1 MPIGERQFT
10 VGARLGFRSNAG
22 GFAQNS
28 RMRSRYMADGAT
40 RWTAAGA
47 SDSGEMIEE
56 MQRLGAAVAQM
67 DGLLGSPMGIPPGA
81 ENKGDGV
88 DILTVS
94 GQPDL
99 AKPHAIVVDRKS
111 GVKGESVSVRV
122 DLGGSLISKDK
133 KIRSDIENSQ
143 KHKR

>member
-67 DGLLGSPMGIPPGA
+67 DGLLDSPMGIHPGD

-99 AKPHAIVVDRKS
+99 AKSPAIVVDPAGVSYMNECDSYLVHCKIMRDSTRKAQAHPRWHI
-111 GVKGESVSVRV
+111 VYT
-122 DLGGSLISKDK
+122 
-133 KIRSDIENSQ
+133 
-143 KHKR
+143 